1 MKHLVE
7 AVCTGTARPF
17 NGAELSAFAKTP
29 REGRVQVLPHGLAP
43 DEQADKRHHG
53 GLDMALHLYPLDHH
67 DWWRDQIGPHELL
80 DQPGAFGSNLAVRG
94 LTDDMVHIGDRFR
107 LGSAVVEISQ
117 PRKPCWKIEHR
128 FGHKGMV
135 ASIVASA
142 RCGWYFRVIAAGDV
156 AAGDPL
162 ERISPGH
169 SAWSVARAFNAL
181 HAGKATREEL
191 AELAAVPALSAELRQ
206 KAAARAAQ

>member
-1 MKHLVE
+1 VKHLVE

-29 REGRVQVLPHGLAP
+29 REGRVQVLACGLAP

-53 GLDMALHLYPLDHH
+53 GPDMALHLYPLDHH
-67 DWWRDQIGPHELL
+67 AWWRDQIGPHALL

-94 LTDDMVHIGDRFR
+94 LTDDMVYIGDRFR

-128 FGHKGMV
+128 FGRKGMV

-142 RCGWYFRVIAAGDV
+142 RCGWYFRVIAPGEV
-156 AAGDPL
+156 AAGDLL
-162 ERISPGH
+162 ERISLGH
-169 SAWSVARAFNAL
+169 SGWSVARAFGAL
-181 HAGKATREEL
+181 HAGKASREEL

-206 KAAARAAQ
+206 SASARAAR